1 MASLSSKLAG
11 FTYTPNPQSPSKAGI
26 IQAFAGAVAPQG
38 WHLCD
43 GTVLEQAD
51 YPQLF
56 ANIGSNWDAF
66 AHPVDGTPTVGGS
79 QFALPNLKGLYL
91 AGVGNSGG
99 DARSLGV
106 FQSQKTA
113 KNGLA
118 NSSSSISGTA
128 TTSGSSH
135 SHGMTNSILRSSDI
149 GVSGRYPQGGTSSS
163 STSFGDMSL
172 SVNSSGS
179 EHTHTLSGTADAQT
193 IAGDNETRPSTA
205 PVSYI
210 IKLYDDEASVSMS
223 LAQATSEKL
232 GTVQLSSQFA
242 AGDGA
247 YGLSK
252 KEELWGIGDIRHSIL
267 TEVQFQAIN
276 GTNWRLMDGQDVTG
290 TAYATLTGN
299 NNLPDA
305 AGRFLRMTGGNAGAL
320 GVQQAQATARNGLG
334 LTWSSANASTNSDSH
349 THTQQDYTVGGGG
362 PVIGARG
369 DIYAAG
375 SLGSANTPTA
385 SDSHS
390 HTLNKNQWNS
400 NQVWAQDAETRPD
413 NIAVNYFVKVD

>member
-91 AGVGNSGG
+91 AGVGDAGG
-99 DARSLGV
+99 DARSLGI

-118 NSSSSISGTA
+118 NSSSSVSGTA
-128 TTSGSSH
+128 LSDGSH
-135 SHGMTNSILRSSDI
+135 SHSYDARLSPSGFGSFGNPGGITNTGSPITFSTNSD
-149 GVSGRYPQGGTSSS
+149 GA
-163 STSFGDMSL
+163 
-172 SVNSSGS
+172 
-179 EHTHTLSGTADAQT
+179 HTHSLSGTASAQT
-193 IAGDNETRPSTA
+193 ITGDVETRPVTA

-232 GTVQLSSQFA
+232 GTVQLSTQFA
-242 AGDGA
+242 AGDGT

-320 GVQQAQATARNGLG
+320 GAQQAQATARNGLG
-334 LTWSSANASTNSDSH
+334 LTWSSTNATTNSDSH

-390 HTLNKNQWNS
+390 HTVNKNQWNS
-400 NQVWAQDAETRPD
+400 NQIWAQDTETRPD